1 MYVAYIAGHHARP
14 YGLPSPQGDDDG
26 VSATTTDILKCF
38 QLHKKNRLYREFF
51 NCITPQMSSSG
62 LLIPPEL
69 QTLHV
74 ELSESDGPT
83 EDAADLHAKSTIDE
97 SAPATGSDPFHIN
110 QSTNLND
117 GFSFTQY
124 YTPLQDAALS
134 LDTPICIGHVES
146 IVGSAA
152 MVKGTLSAAPSLEA
166 IEDADK
172 PFFIEGVVYTVD
184 GVPTGQIV
192 DVWGSVDSPIYT
204 IQLTASS
211 RLQKGDRVLVDH
223 STATRAKVNMEK
235 SDSSDD

>member
-1 MYVAYIAGHHARP
+1 
-14 YGLPSPQGDDDG
+14 
-26 VSATTTDILKCF
+26 
-38 QLHKKNRLYREFF
+38 
-51 NCITPQMSSSG
+51 MSSSG

-74 ELSESDGPT
+74 ELTESDDPT
-83 EDAADLHAKSTIDE
+83 EDATDPHAKSTIDE
-97 SAPATGSDPFHIN
+97 SAPATESDPSHTN
-110 QSTNLND
+110 QSHNLND

-124 YTPLQDAALS
+124 YTPLQDIALS
-134 LDTPICIGHVES
+134 LDMLICIGHVES

-152 MVKGTLSAAPSLEA
+152 MVKGTLSAEPPLEA

-172 PFFIEGVVYTVD
+172 PFFIEGVVYSID

-204 IQLTASS
+204 IQLIASS
-211 RLQKGDRVLVDH
+211 RLQKGDKVLVDH
-223 STATRAKVNMEK
+223 STATRAKVNMGK